1 VARCIPLVCSKP
13 ALLAAALLLAAPVQA
28 NPWRLAQFPVP
39 QFSGYTSHF
48 GWRANDS
55 SPHRGLDIAAP
66 LGSPVL
72 SWWGGRVERLIDDE
86 SCGIGLAIHSGS
98 YEHLYCHLQGSIE
111 DGRLRSGAVE
121 LRRGSRVKTG
131 EPLGAIGVSG
141 RSSGPHLH
149 WGVKLK
155 NRWLDPLVVLR
166 AMADARRPETPISQA
181 RP

>member
-1 VARCIPLVCSKP
+1 MP
-13 ALLAAALLLAAPVQA
+13 AALLLAAPVQA

-48 GWRANDS
+48 GWRVNDS
-55 SPHRGLDIAAP
+55 TPHRGLDIAGP

-72 SWWGGRVERLIDDE
+72 SWWGGRAERLIDDE
-86 SCGIGLAIHSGS
+86 SCGIGLVIRSGS
-98 YEHLYCHLQGSIE
+98 YEHLYCHLQGGVE
-111 DGRLRSGAVE
+111 DGRLRSGVVE
-121 LRRGSRVKTG
+121 LQRGSLVKTG
-131 EPLGAIGVSG
+131 QPIGAIGVSG

-166 AMADARRPETPISQA
+166 AMADARRPTAPISQA

>member
-1 VARCIPLVCSKP
+1 MPSGCSKP

-28 NPWRLAQFPVP
+28 NPWRLARFPVP

-111 DGRLRSGAVE
+111 DGLLRSGAAVR
-121 LRRGSRVKTG
+121 LPRGNGSAPGRDWRQRPQQRSAPALG
-131 EPLGAIGVSG
+131 GQAQEPLAGPAG
-141 RSSGPHLH
+141 RAASNG
-149 WGVKLK
+149 
-155 NRWLDPLVVLR
+155 
-166 AMADARRPETPISQA
+166 
-181 RP
+181 